1 MGDAENRVDSIRVR
15 KLNSVSNRTDTFC
28 YFKGAVI
35 SSSELG
41 SWSFGFQQ
49 LQGMNID
56 EDLVSRFIRNKNMI
70 FIIRIFKSELSKLE
84 SVLSDEPDHSYF
96 FSKPLCVRGVELVR
110 VGPSD

>member
-15 KLNSVSNRTDTFC
+15 KLNSIGNRTDTFC
-28 YFKGAVI
+28 YFKGSII

-56 EDLVSRFIRNKNMI
+56 EDLVSRFIRDKDMV

-84 SVLSDEPDHSYF
+84 CILSNKPDCSYF
-96 FSKPLCVRGVELVR
+96 FSELLCIRGIEFVR
-110 VGPSD
+110 VGLSN